1 MAFLGRQ
8 MKVLLLTTATIL
20 GVSAIFLPLVT
31 NAPARPDTGGKCSRR
46 FTRAGRHVLRH
57 SNMAARPVLG

>member
-20 GVSAIFLPLVT
+20 SVSAIFLPLVT
-31 NAPARPDTGGKCSRR
+31 NAPAAQAPAASAPGVSLGPADTYYVTQTWLHTP
-46 FTRAGRHVLRH
+46 F
-57 SNMAARPVLG
+57 